1 MCVRVLVADDS
12 AVMRRAIKRFL
23 ESEFEISLVG
33 EAESTDELIAKS
45 NELHPD
51 AIVLDVRMTETR
63 IALTPLKSAL
73 SGARLIAITFGA
85 DDATQALADKIHPDQ
100 LIDKMDLTEK
110 LIPALL
116 GTLPNH
122 PV

>member
-1 MCVRVLVADDS
+1 
-12 AVMRRAIKRFL
+12 MRRAIKRFL

-51 AIVLDVRMTETR
+51 AIVLDVRMTEAR

-73 SGARLIAITFGA
+73 CGARVIAITFGS
-85 DDATQALADKIHPDQ
+85 DDATQALAANLDPDQ

-116 GTLPNH
+116 GTLSIH

>member
-1 MCVRVLVADDS
+1 
-12 AVMRRAIKRFL
+12 MRRAIKRFL